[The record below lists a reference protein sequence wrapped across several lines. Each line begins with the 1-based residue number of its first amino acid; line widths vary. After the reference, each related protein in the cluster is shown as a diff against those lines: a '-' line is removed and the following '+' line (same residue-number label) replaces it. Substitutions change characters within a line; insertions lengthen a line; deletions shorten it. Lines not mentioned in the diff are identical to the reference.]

1 MVANNIALY
10 DHSAGVIII
19 GVFAL
24 VCIGFIVM
32 TVMLFRSGKK
42 KK

>member
-1 MVANNIALY
+1 MTIQSIPLY
-10 DHSAGVIII
+10 NHTNGVFMI

-24 VCIGFIVM
+24 VCIGFVVM

-42 KK
+42 K